1 MPAKTGSVSGE
12 DCLGFENLKLSSV
25 SIGGQLQLSYKREG
39 TGPTLIFIHGAMGDL
54 RSWAPQWD
62 AFSPR
67 FDCISYSRRYS
78 FPNPNPMNSRTHNAL
93 VDAADLEGL
102 MDALSVEKAVLIGS
116 SYGGFTALAMGI
128 ASAQRVSAIVAVEP
142 PMMRYGE
149 MRKEG
154 REVVAAFRAKTVLP
168 ARDAFEAGDDELGVV
183 LLTGGIAGKDVG
195 DIPGAVMERR
205 MQNIHAA
212 RSLSLSDDEFPLLD
226 PEALANL
233 SMPVLLMSGA
243 DTAPI
248 HRAIFDG
255 VCAAMPNAAVR
266 IVENSGHS
274 VSQAQSQVFNEEV
287 LAFLE
292 RSDVL

>member
-54 RSWAPQWD
+54 RSWAPQWH

-154 REVVAAFRAKTVLP
+154 REVVAAFREQTVLP
-168 ARDAFEAGDDELGVV
+168 ARAAFEAGDNELGVV

-195 DIPGAVMERR
+195 DIPGPVMERR

-212 RSLSLSDDEFPLLD
+212 RSLSLSDDEFPLLE
-226 PEALANL
+226 PEALADL

-248 HRAIFDG
+248 HRVIFDG
-255 VCAAMPNAAVR
+255 VCAAMPKAEVR
-266 IVENSGHS
+266 IVDSSGHS